1 MLTTGMIKSTKTQ
14 ISTIIDTLVNILTN
28 PDTIN
33 VNYQHQKSE
42 RKNYILFLYIYKLII
57 YNNEIIEKKYNK
69 YINRFK
75 NKTTIDTSKITNINI
90 KDELELLL
98 YIKEKLTKNIYYYN
112 EQEDKIIFQ
121 DEEYIAT
128 NWLITII
135 SLILEKKK
143 TNEKNSNI
151 TIYYA
156 IPNKE
161 IKKIIC
167 EQELEEFLKEFTFYT
182 IEIKQSNETITTK
195 DNGIQ
200 VVKNAAIN
208 YLKHLKQYKHG
219 LETNESYQIF
229 YNLLKN
235 ECQRQGFILEEKEE
249 NLLEA
254 KEIINNIY
262 EEYIDEEFYEYPLSK
277 QTHIIENIV
286 WKSSNDKTL
295 LNYID
300 NNINE
305 CINLI
310 TNLRNKELIT
320 LNRIKKENEIKELSI
335 LLILVINKFLL
346 NFNYYIDE
354 IDYSLFDVSIIKP
367 KYMSSI
373 CSIEEREIKTK
384 IKSLK
389 TDLEKEKK
397 QLEKLKKERQ
407 LITKETP
414 NYQNELERC
423 VSNINRSSILV
434 ARINSSL
441 VPLTKRYDEIKKEQ
455 EEKCKN
461 ANIYEYNQSIIRH
474 ICNSIIGCNFYIKTN
489 IKTNLLENVIIFE
502 DYERTDNSFYLEI
515 KFKELLSVCNPSLV
529 NGDIDQFDLPKI
541 KE

>member
-33 VNYQHQKSE
+33 VNYPHQKSE